1 MLDKFAEL
9 LDANNIKV
17 VGKGVNGQEAF
28 EMYKKFRPDLV
39 FLNAIMPNFDGFYGL
54 EKIREYDH
62 QAKVILISGSTVDKV
77 RLNDADATEIIEKP
91 IRIDQVLS
99 MISNIIKY

>member
-9 LDANNIKV
+9 LNANSIQV

-28 EMYKKFRPDLV
+28 ELYKKFHPDLV
-39 FLNAIMPNFDGFYGL
+39 FLDAVMPNFDGFYGL

-62 QAKVILISGSTVDKV
+62 QAKVILISGATVDKIK
-77 RLNDADATEIIEKP
+77 LNDADATEIIEKP

-99 MISNIIKY
+99 IISNIIKY